1 MHAIIAAGPF
11 ASFVGTVE
19 FSDHTPE
26 GRELL
31 SITLFGKSMRVEIDM
46 QDIVTFPDY
55 ISRAQAD
62 AIQVAVD
69 RWKLDM
75 RALDLHPMFGGNGA
89 AILNVGPMWL
99 AIESD
104 GYTHS

>member
-1 MHAIIAAGPF
+1 MNAIIAAGPF
-11 ASFVGTVE
+11 ASFAGTVE
-19 FSDHTPE
+19 VSSHTPE
-26 GRELL
+26 GKTRL
-31 SITLFGKSMRVEIDM
+31 SVTLFGK
-46 QDIVTFPDY
+46 TFPVQIPTKDV
-55 ISRAQAD
+55 IEFPEFINRAQAE
-62 AIQVAVD
+62 AIAAAVD

-75 RALDLHPMFGGNGA
+75 RARDLHPMFGGDGA

>member
-1 MHAIIAAGPF
+1 MNAIIAAGPF

-19 FSDHTPE
+19 FSPITRE
-26 GRELL
+26 GKTRL
-31 SITLFGKSMRVEIDM
+31 SITLFGKTTPVEIPHE
-46 QDIVTFPDY
+46 DIVTFPDY
-55 ISRAQAD
+55 INRAQAD

-99 AIESD
+99 AIEPD